1 MRELIDTPE
10 FGRQKSLLSAGIGK
24 DIAGNCIYCDV
35 AKMPHLLIAGTTGS
49 GKSVC
54 MNSIIVSI
62 LYRAKPDEVK
72 FLMIDPKKVEFSKYE
87 GIPHL
92 LVPVVTDAKKASGA
106 LGWAV
111 SEMLQRYNK
120 FSETGVRDIGGYNK
134 YVEKHKDMER
144 MPQVCIFIDE
154 LADLMMAAPKEVED
168 SICRLAQMATC
179 SGYASRYCNSASVRR
194 RYYGSYQG

>member
-1 MRELIDTPE
+1 MRIEAPIPGKAAVGIEVPNSVKSGVSMRELIDTPE
-10 FGRQKSLLSAGIGK
+10 FGKQRSMLSVGLGR
-24 DIAGNCIYCDV
+24 DISGDAVYCDV

-72 FLMIDPKKVEFSKYE
+72 LVLIDPKKVEFSKYS

-92 LVPVVTDAKKASGA
+92 LVPVVTDPRKAAGA

-111 SEMLQRYNK
+111 SEMLKRYQT
-120 FSETGVRDIGGYNK
+120 FSDTGVRDIEGYNK
-134 YVEKHKDMER
+134 YVKKHEDM
-144 MPQVCIFIDE
+144 PVSYTH
-154 LADLMMAAPKEVED
+154 LTLP
-168 SICRLAQMATC
+168 TT
-179 SGYASRYCNSASVRR
+179 SRV
-194 RYYGSYQG
+194 